1 MPRPLGSRSPD
12 YDRKKQRLTQILADH
27 VLGSDLTRQ
36 SFRQFAVAA
45 EVSEPTLRHYFGDRE
60 GVAAEILRVLAERA
74 APLWTAVAEPAD
86 DAAQAV
92 DAYVAISKIGVAHGA
107 FARAHAFGLVEG
119 VADANLGRAY
129 LSQLLE
135 PSLAAL
141 ETRLRPFLPHP
152 ADPAAA
158 RAAALMLFAPM
169 LLSVIHQDL
178 LAGKQAAPMD
188 LPALFDQFGAL
199 VRSAIQ
205 ARPPGA

>member
-1 MPRPLGSRSPD
+1 MPRPLGSRNPD
-12 YDRKKQRLTQILADH
+12 YDQKKERLTQILTDH
-27 VLGSDLTRQ
+27 VLGTDLTRQ

-60 GVAAEILRVLAERA
+60 GVAAEILRALAERA
-74 APLWTAVAEPAD
+74 RPLWAAVAEPAES
-86 DAAQAV
+86 AAQAV
-92 DAYVAISKIGVAHGA
+92 DAYVVISKIGVAHGA
-107 FARAHAFGLVEG
+107 FARAHAFGLLEG
-119 VADANLGRAY
+119 VADPRLGRAY
-129 LSQLLE
+129 LSEVLE

-141 ETRLRPFLPHP
+141 ESRLRPYLPTD
-152 ADPAAA
+152 ASAA

-199 VRSAIQ
+199 ARAAIQ
-205 ARPPGA
+205 PAEPAA